1 MARSKTN
8 SVLRSV
14 INRRKVMVF
23 GACLIIASLFWLLL
37 AFNRIS
43 TTTLRVPVSYINMPE
58 SRMMMEKLPR
68 EVDIQVSGTGYQ
80 LLSYLL
86 QPDQAKVLLDGR
98 SIGMSP
104 STRAGEAFITTY
116 PGIDFFNREHGDIKA
131 LNILPDTIHFNFFDR
146 GYKKVPVHL
155 NSYLDFARQ
164 FSLSDSIQL
173 SPDSITLTGPIDVLD
188 SIHTIE
194 TEALVLNKLDRS
206 GVYTVKIKRPSDK
219 LNYAPLEVS
228 AKLQVDKYT
237 EAMLDV
243 PVFVDHLLSRD
254 SLGIF
259 PQTVKVKY
267 LVSLKD
273 YKKVNP
279 KLFHIAADAF
289 DLRNGKTENLRL
301 YLRKVPPY
309 VHHVSMEPETVEF
322 IIRKK

>member
-1 MARSKTN
+1 
-8 SVLRSV
+8 
-14 INRRKVMVF
+14 
-23 GACLIIASLFWLLL
+23 
-37 AFNRIS
+37 
-43 TTTLRVPVSYINMPE
+43 MPE